1 MRFYKIIFAAL
12 LLLPMLPAQTAN
24 AAGAQCFCYTDYGQ
38 APTADAVC
46 SPVAEQNCTSEG
58 SRFKACSWQPTPAD
72 CDTWVINWKKENNA
86 YLGTQATTAQQ
97 VNKAKCTGLICSALP
112 SCVFDDKW
120 DPNGECADISVFV
133 KTLIG
138 FGRVLF
144 SIIGALALAMFI
156 YGGFI
161 LILSQGN
168 PEKVKKGTE
177 AMMAAVIGLVI
188 AFGGYVLVKFLGD
201 AVGLKAGFGLK

>member
-1 MRFYKIIFAAL
+1 MHFYKIIFAVL
-12 LLLPMLPAQTAN
+12 LLLPMMPAQMAS
-24 AAGAQCFCYTDYGQ
+24 AAGQCFCSTDYGT

-46 SPVAEQNCTSEG
+46 SPVAEQYCTSEG
-58 SRFKACSWQPTPAD
+58 SRFKLCSWQPSPAD

-86 YLGTQATTAQQ
+86 FLGAKATTDQQAQR
-97 VNKAKCTGLICSALP
+97 AACTGLICSALP
-112 SCVFDDKW
+112 PCVFDDKW
-120 DPNGECADISVFV
+120 NPNGECADISVFV

-144 SIIGALALAMFI
+144 SIIGALALVMFI

-168 PEKVKKGTE
+168 PEKVKKGTG
-177 AMMAAVIGLVI
+177 AMVAAVIGLVI

-201 AVGLKAGFGLK
+201 AVGLKEGFRLK